1 MKTSAIRQFQC
12 SKIAIVLSLILLPL
26 SAQSQTLEQA
36 VAHTLDTNPDL
47 RVAFNRFK
55 AREEQVNQAIAGYM
69 PTIDVNGGYGYEQT
83 DSVSTRRRPNIG
95 EVDSKGVAEL
105 NPGEFGVSIKQMLFD
120 GFYTSSEVDRY
131 SFEAS
136 ADQWA
141 LLAAAE
147 DMALDVSKVYLNYLR
162 TDEVLKL
169 AEKNLN
175 SHKEIYDQ
183 IKQRTDSG
191 LGSIADLSQI
201 SGRLAR
207 ANANVISARNNLLDA
222 KAQYVK
228 IVASAPAD
236 LILPVPDA
244 DMLPK
249 DLSSGIIVA
258 QENHPILKSAAN
270 DISAAENERSSV
282 QSNYYPQVSLEL
294 NGNWNNDI
302 SGEDGISGAGAFRSD
317 VGGHSNDLVAM
328 VRVRYNLFAGG
339 KDLAREKETAYKL
352 GEAKEIRQRAQREVV
367 EGVNLAWNAFEMLA
381 PQKQYIRDHVVAAK
395 DTQTAYAQQFNLGQR
410 SLLDLLDTEN
420 ELFEARKDYLQA
432 EYDEVIAKYRVL
444 NSTGRLLDSLRV
456 TRPDA
461 WRGERNNEGGAN
473 K

>member
-1 MKTSAIRQFQC
+1 MKTSVRRQFQC
-12 SKIAIVLSLILLPL
+12 SKLAVVLSVILLPL

-36 VAHTLDTNPDL
+36 VAYTLDTNPDL

-69 PTIDVNGGYGYEQT
+69 PTIDVTGGYGYEQT

-95 EVDSKGVAEL
+95 DVDSSGVAEL
-105 NPGEFGVSIKQMLFD
+105 NRGEFGVSLKQMLFD

-175 SHKEIYDQ
+175 SHKEIYEQ

-191 LGSIADLSQI
+191 LGSTADLSQI
-201 SGRLAR
+201 TGRLAR

-222 KAQYVK
+222 KAQFIRV
-228 IVASAPAD
+228 VAADPVD
-236 LILPVPDA
+236 LIQPVPDA
-244 DMLPK
+244 DLLPK
-249 DLSSGIIVA
+249 DLNSGLTDA

-270 DISAAENERSSV
+270 DIRAAENERSSV
-282 QSNYYPQVSLEL
+282 QASYYPQVSLEL
-294 NGNWNNDI
+294 NGNWNNDVG
-302 SGEDGISGAGAFRSD
+302 GEDGVSALASQN
-317 VGGHSNDLVAM
+317 VGGYNNDLVAM

-367 EGVNLAWNAFEMLA
+367 EGVNLAWNAYEMLA
-381 PQKQYIRDHVVAAK
+381 PQKQYIRDHVMAAK
-395 DTQTAYAQQFNLGQR
+395 DTQSAYAQQFNLGQR

-432 EYDEVIAKYRVL
+432 EYDEITAKYRVL
-444 NSTGRLLDSLRV
+444 NSTGRLLDSLKV
-456 TRPDA
+456 TRPEA
-461 WRGERNNEGGAN
+461 WRGERNYEGGAN
-473 K
+473 Q

>member
-1 MKTSAIRQFQC
+1 MNTLVKRPFQC
-12 SKIAIVLSLILLPL
+12 SKIAMALSLILLPL

-36 VAHTLDTNPDL
+36 VAHTIDTNPDL

-55 AREEQVNQAIAGYM
+55 AREEQVNQAMAGYM
-69 PTIDVNGGYGYEQT
+69 PTIDITGGYGYEQT
-83 DSVSTRRRPNIG
+83 DSVSTRRRKNVG
-95 EVDSKGVAEL
+95 DVDSKGVAEL
-105 NPGEFGVSIKQMLFD
+105 NRGEFGVSLKQMLFD
-120 GFYTSSEVDRY
+120 GFYTSSEVNRY

-147 DMALDVSKVYLNYLR
+147 DMALEVSKVYLNYLR
-162 TDEVLKL
+162 TLEVLKL
-169 AEKNLN
+169 AEKNLD

-191 LGSIADLSQI
+191 LGSTADLSQI

-207 ANANVISARNNLLDA
+207 ANANVMSARNNLLDA

-228 IVASAPAD
+228 VVESEPVD
-236 LILPVPDA
+236 LIQPAPDA

-249 DLSSGIIVA
+249 DLSSSLNDA
-258 QENHPILKSAAN
+258 QQNHPILKSAAN
-270 DISAAENERSSV
+270 DIRAAENERSSV

-294 NGNWNNDI
+294 SGNWNNDI
-302 SGEDGISGAGAFRSD
+302 GGEDGVSNLASQN
-317 VGGHSNDLVAM
+317 VGGHNNDLLAM
-328 VRVRYNLFAGG
+328 VRVKYNLFAGG
-339 KDLAREKETAYKL
+339 RDLAREKETAYKL

-367 EGVNLAWNAFEMLA
+367 EGVNLAWNAYEMLA
-381 PQKQYIRDHVVAAK
+381 PQKEYIRDHVVAAK
-395 DTQTAYAQQFNLGQR
+395 DTQSAYAQQFNLGQR

-420 ELFEARKDYLQA
+420 ELFEARKDYLQT
-432 EYDEVIAKYRVL
+432 EYDEIIAKYRVL
-444 NSTGRLLDSLRV
+444 NATGRLLDSLKV
-456 TRPDA
+456 TRPEA
-461 WRGERNNEGGAN
+461 WRGERNYEGGTN

>member
-1 MKTSAIRQFQC
+1 MSTSVRQQFQC
-12 SKIAIVLSLILLPL
+12 SKIAIVLSLTLLSL

-69 PTIDVNGGYGYEQT
+69 PTVDITGGYGYEQT
-83 DSVSTRRRPNIG
+83 DSVSTRRRENIG
-95 EVDSKGVAEL
+95 DVDSKGVAEL
-105 NPGEFGVSIKQMLFD
+105 DRGEFGISLKQMLFD

-147 DMALDVSKVYLNYLR
+147 DMALNVSKVYLNYLR
-162 TDEVLKL
+162 TNEVLKL
-169 AEKNLN
+169 AEKNLS

-191 LGSIADLSQI
+191 IGSTADLSQI
-201 SGRLAR
+201 TGRLAR
-207 ANANVISARNNLLDA
+207 ANANVISARNNFLDA
-222 KAQYVK
+222 KAQFIRV
-228 IVASAPAD
+228 VEAEPVD
-236 LILPVPDA
+236 LIQPVPDA

-249 DLSSGIIVA
+249 DLNSGLAAA
-258 QENHPILKSAAN
+258 QESHPILKSAAN
-270 DISAAENERSSV
+270 DIRAAENERSSV
-282 QSNYYPQVSLEL
+282 QANYYPQVSLEL
-294 NGNWNNDI
+294 NANWNNDI
-302 SGEDGISGAGAFRSD
+302 GGEDGVSVIPSQN
-317 VGGHSNDLVAM
+317 VGGYSNDIVAM
-328 VRVRYNLFAGG
+328 VRMRYNLFAGG

-352 GEAKEIRQRAQREVV
+352 SEAKEIHQRAQREIV

-381 PQKQYIRDHVVAAK
+381 SQKQYIRDHVIAAK
-395 DTQTAYAQQFNLGQR
+395 DTQSAYTQQFNLGQR

-432 EYDEVIAKYRVL
+432 EYDEITAEYRVL
-444 NSTGRLLDSLRV
+444 NSTGRLLDSLKV
-456 TRPDA
+456 TRPEA
-461 WRGERNNEGGAN
+461 WRGERNYEGGAN
-473 K
+473 Q

>member
-222 KAQYVK
+222 KAQYIK

-444 NSTGRLLDSLRV
+444 NSTGRLLDSLKV

-461 WRGERNNEGGAN
+461 WRGERNYEGGSN

>member
-1 MKTSAIRQFQC
+1 MKTSVRQQFQC
-12 SKIAIVLSLILLPL
+12 SKLAIVLSVILLPL
-26 SAQSQTLEQA
+26 SAHSQTLEQA

-69 PTIDVNGGYGYEQT
+69 PTIDVTGGYGYEQT
-83 DSVSTRRRPNIG
+83 DSVSTRRRPNVG
-95 EVDSKGVAEL
+95 DVDSDGVAEL
-105 NPGEFGVSIKQMLFD
+105 NRGEFGVSLKQMLFD

-175 SHKEIYDQ
+175 SHKDIYEQ

-191 LGSIADLSQI
+191 LGSTADLSQI
-201 SGRLAR
+201 TGRLAR

-222 KAQYVK
+222 KAQFIRV
-228 IVASAPAD
+228 IAADPVD
-236 LILPVPDA
+236 LIQPVPDA
-244 DMLPK
+244 DLLPK
-249 DLSSGIIVA
+249 DLNSGLADA

-270 DISAAENERSSV
+270 DIRAAENERSSV
-282 QSNYYPQVSLEL
+282 QASYYPQVSLEL
-294 NGNWNNDI
+294 NGNWNNDVG
-302 SGEDGISGAGAFRSD
+302 GEDGVSALASQN
-317 VGGHSNDLVAM
+317 VGGYNNDLVAM

-367 EGVNLAWNAFEMLA
+367 EGVNLAWNAYEMLA
-381 PQKQYIRDHVVAAK
+381 PQKQYIRDHVMAAK
-395 DTQTAYAQQFNLGQR
+395 DTQSAYAQQFNLGQR

-432 EYDEVIAKYRVL
+432 EYDEIIAKYRVL
-444 NSTGRLLDSLRV
+444 NSTGRLLDSLKV
-456 TRPDA
+456 TRPEA
-461 WRGERNNEGGAN
+461 WRGERNYEGGAN
-473 K
+473 Q

>member
-1 MKTSAIRQFQC
+1 MKTLAKRHFQC
-12 SKIAIVLSLILLPL
+12 SKIAMVLSLVLLPL
-26 SAQSQTLEQA
+26 SAYSQTLEQA

-55 AREEQVNQAIAGYM
+55 AQEEQVNQAIAGYM
-69 PTIDVNGGYGYEQT
+69 PTVDLTGGYGYEQT

-95 EVDSKGVAEL
+95 EVDSDGVAEL
-105 NPGEFGVSIKQMLFD
+105 NRGELGVSIKQMLFN
-120 GFYTSSEVDRY
+120 GFYTSSEVDRT

-136 ADQWA
+136 AEQWA

-175 SHKEIYDQ
+175 THKEIYDQ
-183 IKQRTDSG
+183 IRQRTDSG
-191 LGSIADLSQI
+191 LGSTADLSQI
-201 SGRLAR
+201 TGRLAR

-222 KAQYVK
+222 KAQFVR
-228 IVASAPAD
+228 IVEADPVD
-236 LILPVPDA
+236 LIQPVPDA

-249 DLSSGIIVA
+249 DLNSGLAEA
-258 QENHPILKSAAN
+258 QENHPILKSASN
-270 DISAAENERSSV
+270 DIRAAEHERSSA
-282 QSNYYPQVSLEL
+282 QANYYPQVSLEL
-294 NGNWNNDI
+294 SGNWNNDI
-302 SGEDGISGAGAFRSD
+302 AGEDGVGLLQS
-317 VGGHSNDLVAM
+317 VGGHDNDLLAM
-328 VRVRYNLFAGG
+328 VRVRYNLFSGG

-352 GEAKEIRQRAQREVV
+352 GEAKEIRQRAHREVI
-367 EGVNLAWNAFEMLA
+367 EGVNLAWNAFEMLG
-381 PQKQYIRDHVVAAK
+381 PQKQYIRDHVMAAK
-395 DTQTAYAQQFNLGQR
+395 DTQSAYAQQFNLGQR

-432 EYDEVIAKYRVL
+432 EYDEIIAKYRVL
-444 NSTGRLLDSLRV
+444 NATGHLLDSLKV

-461 WRGERNNEGGAN
+461 WRGERNYEGGAN
-473 K
+473 Q

>member
-1 MKTSAIRQFQC
+1 MNTLVKRPFQC
-12 SKIAIVLSLILLPL
+12 SKIAMVLSLILLPL

-36 VAHTLDTNPDL
+36 VAHTIDTNPDL

-69 PTIDVNGGYGYEQT
+69 PTIDITGGYGYEQT
-83 DSVSTRRRPNIG
+83 DSVSTRRRKNVG
-95 EVDSKGVAEL
+95 DVDSKGVAEL
-105 NPGEFGVSIKQMLFD
+105 NRGEFGVSLKQMLFD
-120 GFYTSSEVDRY
+120 GFYTSSEVNRY

-147 DMALDVSKVYLNYLR
+147 DMALEVSKVYLNYLR
-162 TDEVLKL
+162 TLEVLKL
-169 AEKNLN
+169 AEKNLD

-191 LGSIADLSQI
+191 LGSTADLSQI

-207 ANANVISARNNLLDA
+207 ANANVMSARNNLLDA

-228 IVASAPAD
+228 VVESEPVD
-236 LILPVPDA
+236 LIQPVPDA

-249 DLSSGIIVA
+249 DLSSSLNDA
-258 QENHPILKSAAN
+258 QQNHPILKSAAN
-270 DISAAENERSSV
+270 DIRAAENERSSV

-294 NGNWNNDI
+294 SGNWNNDI
-302 SGEDGISGAGAFRSD
+302 GGEDGVSNLASQN
-317 VGGHSNDLVAM
+317 VGGHNNDLLAM
-328 VRVRYNLFAGG
+328 VRVKYNLFAGG
-339 KDLAREKETAYKL
+339 RDLAREKETAYKL

-367 EGVNLAWNAFEMLA
+367 EGVNLAWNAYEMLA
-381 PQKQYIRDHVVAAK
+381 PQKEYIREHVVAAK
-395 DTQTAYAQQFNLGQR
+395 DTQSAYAQQFNLGQR

-420 ELFEARKDYLQA
+420 ELFEARKDYLQT
-432 EYDEVIAKYRVL
+432 EYDEIIAKYRVL
-444 NSTGRLLDSLRV
+444 NATGRLLDSLKV
-456 TRPDA
+456 TRPEA
-461 WRGERNNEGGAN
+461 WRGERDYEGGTN

>member
-1 MKTSAIRQFQC
+1 MKTSVRRQFQC
-12 SKIAIVLSLILLPL
+12 SKLAVVLSVILLPL

-36 VAHTLDTNPDL
+36 VAYTLDTNPDL

-69 PTIDVNGGYGYEQT
+69 PTIDVTGGYGYEQT
-83 DSVSTRRRPNIG
+83 DSVSTRRRPNVG
-95 EVDSKGVAEL
+95 DVDSNGVAEL
-105 NPGEFGVSIKQMLFD
+105 NRGEFGVSLKQMLFD

-175 SHKEIYDQ
+175 SHKEIYEQ

-191 LGSIADLSQI
+191 LGSTADLSQI
-201 SGRLAR
+201 TGRLAR

-222 KAQYVK
+222 KAQFIRV
-228 IVASAPAD
+228 VAADPVD
-236 LILPVPDA
+236 LIQPVPDA
-244 DMLPK
+244 DLLPK
-249 DLSSGIIVA
+249 DLNSGLSDA

-270 DISAAENERSSV
+270 DIRAAENERSSV
-282 QSNYYPQVSLEL
+282 QASYYPQVSLEL
-294 NGNWNNDI
+294 NGNWNNDVG
-302 SGEDGISGAGAFRSD
+302 GEDGVSALASQN
-317 VGGHSNDLVAM
+317 VGGYNNDLVAM

-367 EGVNLAWNAFEMLA
+367 EGVNLAWNAYEMLA
-381 PQKQYIRDHVVAAK
+381 PQKQYIRDHVMAAK
-395 DTQTAYAQQFNLGQR
+395 DTQSAYAQQFNLGQR

-432 EYDEVIAKYRVL
+432 EYDEITAKYRVL
-444 NSTGRLLDSLRV
+444 NSTGRLLDSLKV
-456 TRPDA
+456 TRPEA
-461 WRGERNNEGGAN
+461 WRGERNYEGGAN
-473 K
+473 Q

>member
-1 MKTSAIRQFQC
+1 MNTLVKRPFQC
-12 SKIAIVLSLILLPL
+12 SKIAMVLSLILLPL

-36 VAHTLDTNPDL
+36 VAHTIDTNPDL

-55 AREEQVNQAIAGYM
+55 AREEQVNQAMAGYM
-69 PTIDVNGGYGYEQT
+69 PTIDITGGYGYEQT
-83 DSVSTRRRPNIG
+83 DSVSTRRR
-95 EVDSKGVAEL
+95 VDLSDGTNEL
-105 NPGEFGVSIKQMLFD
+105 NRGEFGVSLKQMLFD
-120 GFYTSSEVDRY
+120 GFYTSSEVNRY

-147 DMALDVSKVYLNYLR
+147 NMALEVSKVYLNYLR
-162 TDEVLKL
+162 TLEVLKL
-169 AEKNLN
+169 AEKNLD

-191 LGSIADLSQI
+191 LGSTADLSQI

-207 ANANVISARNNLLDA
+207 ANANVMSARNNLLDA

-228 IVASAPAD
+228 VVESEPVD
-236 LILPVPDA
+236 LIQPVPDA

-249 DLSSGIIVA
+249 DLSSSLNDA
-258 QENHPILKSAAN
+258 QQNHPILKSAAN
-270 DISAAENERSSV
+270 DIRAAENERSSV

-294 NGNWNNDI
+294 SGNWNNDI
-302 SGEDGISGAGAFRSD
+302 GGEDGVSNLASQN
-317 VGGHSNDLVAM
+317 VGGHNNDLLAM
-328 VRVRYNLFAGG
+328 VRVKYNLFAGG
-339 KDLAREKETAYKL
+339 RDLAREKETAYKL

-367 EGVNLAWNAFEMLA
+367 EGVNLAWNAYEMLA
-381 PQKQYIRDHVVAAK
+381 PQKEYIRDHVVAAK
-395 DTQTAYAQQFNLGQR
+395 DTQSAYAQQFNLGQR

-420 ELFEARKDYLQA
+420 ELFEARKDYLQT
-432 EYDEVIAKYRVL
+432 EYDEIIAKYRVL
-444 NSTGRLLDSLRV
+444 NATGRLLDSLKV
-456 TRPDA
+456 TRPEA
-461 WRGERNNEGGAN
+461 WRGERNYEGGTN